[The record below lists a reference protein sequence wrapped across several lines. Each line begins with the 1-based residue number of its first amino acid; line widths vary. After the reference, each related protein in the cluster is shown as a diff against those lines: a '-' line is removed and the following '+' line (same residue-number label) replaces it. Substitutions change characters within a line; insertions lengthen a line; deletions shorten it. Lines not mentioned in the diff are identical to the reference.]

1 MLGDVVGDAKAKI
14 ANTLRAAMWGAIAA
28 AAGIAAFLFFLI
40 GLFIWTAD
48 RYDAVVA
55 SVTLGIVLACI
66 AMLAATA
73 FYMMQRRKILQPE
86 KKRPAVKAM
95 WLDPV
100 LVTAGLD
107 VARALGG
114 RRTAML
120 MLGALATTWI
130 LTGIVNGKAE
140 SRSSAP
146 RDRLAD

>member
-1 MLGDVVGDAKAKI
+1 
-14 ANTLRAAMWGAIAA
+14 
-28 AAGIAAFLFFLI
+28 
-40 GLFIWTAD
+40 
-48 RYDAVVA
+48 
-55 SVTLGIVLACI
+55 VTLGIVLACI